1 MSMQRLFQLG
11 PYYFLL
17 DRIAW
22 FCQARAISPQLKTAA
37 SLTLLLALFGMAWL
51 GAEWF
56 TLRAGEY
63 PGSLEYVAT
72 KFKYLM
78 RLLCAETLL
87 LAGALVATV
96 MAQQAAKISDYR
108 EIER

>member
-1 MSMQRLFQLG
+1 MQRLFQLG

-22 FCQARAISPQLKTAA
+22 FCQARAISPQLKTGA
-37 SLTLLLALFGMAWL
+37 SLALLLGLFGIAWL

-56 TLRAGEY
+56 TLRVGEY
-63 PGSLEYVAT
+63 PGSLGYVAT

-87 LAGALVATV
+87 LAGTLVATV
-96 MAQQAAKISDYR
+96 MAQQAAKIADYR
-108 EIER
+108 EIKR

>member
-1 MSMQRLFQLG
+1 MQSLLLLG

-22 FCQARAISPQLKTAA
+22 FCQAHAISPQLKTGACLA
-37 SLTLLLALFGMAWL
+37 LLLGLFGIAWS

-56 TLRAGEY
+56 TLRIGEY
-63 PGSLEYVAT
+63 PGSLGYVAT

-96 MAQQAAKISDYR
+96 MAQQAAKIPDYR
-108 EIER
+108 EIKR